1 MGREEGMCDM
11 REPIGRGDR
20 GFDRAFAR
28 PESGRRAREKKKGRE
43 KKRSAG
49 TIWRL
54 QVRAASFGGDDDGG
68 GKDLERKGGRRG
80 CARAHLLDVHDAIAV
95 FEVVRW
101 NVALDQLLDVLQA
114 LLRRDDGEGWLGV
127 SGARDVGG
135 GVARDGAP
143 AAQSEAEAHLGAHLP
158 ARFLLGRAPGRGHL
172 ERASSPEHPGL
183 VRRGAGSGAR
193 RQGTSTRRRKCE
205 GVRGR
210 TIVGEGRNV
219 CEAYSRGSSFHRD
232 YTRAP
237 IWRLARGA

>member
-1 MGREEGMCDM
+1 MEVKEARRVGRGEGMCDM
-11 REPIGRGDR
+11 REPIERGDR
-20 GFDRAFAR
+20 GSIERSRGRSRGGAR
-28 PESGRRAREKKKGRE
+28 GRRRRGE

-54 QVRAASFGGDDDGG
+54 QVRAPFFGGDDDGG

-135 GVARDGAP
+135 GGKGRGPSGA
-143 AAQSEAEAHLGAHLP
+143 ERGGGAS
-158 ARFLLGRAPGRGHL
+158 GRAPSGASPPRTGPRP
-172 ERASSPEHPGL
+172 RAS
-183 VRRGAGSGAR
+183 
-193 RQGTSTRRRKCE
+193 
-205 GVRGR
+205 
-210 TIVGEGRNV
+210 
-219 CEAYSRGSSFHRD
+219 
-232 YTRAP
+232 
-237 IWRLARGA
+237 

>member
-1 MGREEGMCDM
+1 MEVKEARRVGREEGMCDM

-135 GVARDGAP
+135 GGGKGRGPSGA
-143 AAQSEAEAHLGAHLP
+143 ERGGGAS
-158 ARFLLGRAPGRGHL
+158 GRAPSGAFPPRTGPRP
-172 ERASSPEHPGL
+172 RAS
-183 VRRGAGSGAR
+183 
-193 RQGTSTRRRKCE
+193 
-205 GVRGR
+205 
-210 TIVGEGRNV
+210 
-219 CEAYSRGSSFHRD
+219 
-232 YTRAP
+232 
-237 IWRLARGA
+237 